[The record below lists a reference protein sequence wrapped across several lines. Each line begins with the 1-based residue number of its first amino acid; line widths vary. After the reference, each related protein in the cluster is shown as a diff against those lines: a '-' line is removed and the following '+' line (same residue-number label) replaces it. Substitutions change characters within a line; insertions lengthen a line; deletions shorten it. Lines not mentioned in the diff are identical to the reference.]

1 MQQTKKRTNER
12 TVAVVGAEGMQ
23 QYTVAEFEQRTALTY
38 LAHLRFA
45 TEKLRGEVM
54 RRCGAA
60 VALGKVSVRAG
71 LLGKH
76 YREEIES
83 GYVNDV
89 YIKWIG
95 EKVGLGLFAGRHIG
109 EGEFI
114 GEYTGI
120 VRRCWLYFSDSND
133 YCFRYPLYHIGPLVY
148 TIDATKCC
156 NQMSFINHSDKPNCD
171 TVVVLHE
178 GIFHIC
184 VRAIRAIAKD
194 QEITFDY
201 GAGKRYE

>member
-1 MQQTKKRTNER
+1 MQNPKNER
-12 TVAVVGAEGMQ
+12 TV
-23 QYTVAEFEQRTALTY
+23 TVLTQDGIKHQHSVDAFEQRTSLSY
-38 LAHLRFA
+38 LSHLEFA
-45 TEKLRGEVM
+45 TEKLREEVR
-54 RRCGAA
+54 RRCTAA
-60 VALGKVSVRAG
+60 VALGKVSIRAG

-89 YIKWIG
+89 YIKWTG
-95 EKVGLGLFAGRHIG
+95 EKAGLGLFAGRHIG

-120 VRRCWLYFSDSND
+120 VRKCWLYFSDSND

-148 TIDATKCC
+148 VIDATRCC
-156 NQMSFINHSDKPNCD
+156 NQTSFINHSETPNCD

-178 GIFHIC
+178 EVFHIC

-201 GAGKRYE
+201 GAKRHYE